1 MLVQEADMDLPSPE
15 ACFQAESAE
24 ECFIALKSWRARI
37 APRRNLKL
45 CDALRAIC
53 SETVCRYE
61 NFFSNM
67 GVVSMFTIM
76 SGKNKTSY
84 LA

>member
-24 ECFIALKSWRARI
+24 QCFIELKSWRARI
-37 APRRNLKL
+37 APQRNLKL
-45 CDALRAIC
+45 CVALKAIC
-53 SETVCRYE
+53 SETVRCYE

-67 GVVSMFTIM
+67 GVVGMFTII
-76 SGKNKTSY
+76 SGKNQDSNHV
-84 LA
+84 